1 MKREKVIKHI
11 RPTPKPEP
19 VGVCK
24 CGHDETFH
32 GRDIPNSPYRSS
44 CYMVGCDCQR
54 FTPQV
59 NPTCPKCNG
68 SGVYSDPNGRT
79 AGDCPICRPFEVAQ
93 TICDLDMPV
102 RRKYRIES
110 EPNCPFELGAKAQR
124 DADLKVLGKPQQ
136 WLDKPDKAG
145 SWWRCTL
152 TTGSQTVV
160 QEVCES
166 FAGLHVNTMGMSFPL
181 EDVLKRNPKD
191 KWQYIPEPE
200 KPMEGKLELLK

>member
-1 MKREKVIKHI
+1 MAQEFIVTRMAERRVIVLYADHLKL
-11 RPTPKPEP
+11 PKP
-19 VGVCK
+19 
-24 CGHDETFH
+24 
-32 GRDIPNSPYRSS
+32 S
-44 CYMVGCDCQR
+44 
-54 FTPQV
+54 
-59 NPTCPKCNG
+59 
-68 SGVYSDPNGRT
+68 
-79 AGDCPICRPFEVAQ
+79 EVAQ

-110 EPNCPFELGAKAQR
+110 DQPGESHLVFDEPVELPLGNCKYHKYPEPNCPFELGAKAQR

-145 SWWRCTL
+145 YWWRCTL